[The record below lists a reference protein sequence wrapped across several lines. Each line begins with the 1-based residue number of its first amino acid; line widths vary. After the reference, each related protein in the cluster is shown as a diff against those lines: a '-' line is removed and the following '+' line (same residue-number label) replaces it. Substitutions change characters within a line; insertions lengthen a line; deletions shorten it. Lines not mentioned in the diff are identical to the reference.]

1 MKTILLSLCVLG
13 SVVAQA
19 QIQARKAPNTVD
31 SAGHK
36 VKYEGEVQVPGI
48 TRVELQNRAKNWFAA
63 HFIDASNPL
72 MLTDTENGSLV
83 GKGSTRVKLAGG
95 EKNRSHRIW
104 FIFTLEANDGQ
115 YRYQLKDLQN
125 QTDTTTTLAGTLV
138 AATEDSS
145 HVPTPTRSVPA
156 PTPTRKVAVTA
167 SKPAS
172 SVKAVASRKKQPVH
186 VAPIDPLQQYK
197 GAVQEQMAEIVKSLN
212 TALATSTA
220 QDW

>member
-1 MKTILLSLCVLG
+1 MKTILLSLCVLS

-19 QIQARKAPNTVD
+19 QTQARKAPNTVD

-83 GKGSTRVKLAGG
+83 GKGSTRVKWAGG
-95 EKNRSHRIW
+95 EKNRSHRVW
-104 FIFTLEANDGQ
+104 FIFTLEANDGR
-115 YRYQLKDLQN
+115 YHYQLKDLQN
-125 QTDTTTTLAGTLV
+125 QTDTTTTLAATLMAAVDSPRAQLPQPSLPV
-138 AATEDSS
+138 AA
-145 HVPTPTRSVPA
+145 
-156 PTPTRKVAVTA
+156 PTRKAVITVNKTA
-167 SKPAS
+167 FS
-172 SVKAVASRKKQPVH
+172 SKAVASRKKQPVP
-186 VAPIDPLQQYK
+186 VAPVDPLQQYK

>member
-1 MKTILLSLCVLG
+1 MKTILLSLCVLS
-13 SVVAQA
+13 SVVTQA
-19 QIQARKAPNTVD
+19 QTQARKAPKMVD
-31 SAGHK
+31 SASHK

-83 GKGSTRVKLAGG
+83 GKGSTRVKLVGN
-95 EKNRSHRIW
+95 EKNRSHRVW
-104 FIFTLEANDGQ
+104 FIFTLEANDGK

-125 QTDTTTTLAGTLV
+125 QTDTTTTLAATLR
-138 AATEDSS
+138 AAVDSPQVQLS
-145 HVPTPTRSVPA
+145 PPSAPSPA
-156 PTPTRKVAVTA
+156 PIRKVVTTVK
-167 SKPAS
+167 KPAS
-172 SVKAVASRKKQPVH
+172 SSKVIASRKKQSVPIAPV
-186 VAPIDPLQQYK
+186 DPLQQYK

>member
-1 MKTILLSLCVLG
+1 MKTILLSLCVLS

-72 MLTDTENGSLV
+72 MLTNTENGSLV
-83 GKGSTRVKLAGG
+83 GKGSTRVKLAGN
-95 EKNRSHRIW
+95 EKSRGHRVW
-104 FIFTLEANDGQ
+104 FIFTLEANDGR

-125 QTDTTTTLAGTLV
+125 QMDTTTTLAATLM
-138 AATEDSS
+138 AARVDSPQVQS
-145 HVPTPTRSVPA
+145 PTRSVPVTPPHKA
-156 PTPTRKVAVTA
+156 VVAARKPTQGI
-167 SKPAS
+167 
-172 SVKAVASRKKQPVH
+172 KAVASRKKQPVF
-186 VAPIDPLQQYK
+186 VAPVDPLQQYK

>member
-1 MKTILLSLCVLG
+1 MKTILLSLCVLS

-83 GKGSTRVKLAGG
+83 GKGSTRVKLVGG
-95 EKNRSHRIW
+95 EKSRSHRVW
-104 FIFTLEANDGQ
+104 FIFTLEANDGK

-125 QTDTTTTLAGTLV
+125 QTDTTTTLAATLL
-138 AATEDSS
+138 AAVDSPQVQLS
-145 HVPTPTRSVPA
+145 PPSAPA
-156 PTPTRKVAVTA
+156 PVPIRKVVTTVK
-167 SKPAS
+167 KPAS
-172 SVKAVASRKKQPVH
+172 GNKAVASRKKQPVPI
-186 VAPIDPLQQYK
+186 APVDPLQQYK